1 MLFLL
6 DSPDVDF
13 NTFFNPHSIIVKL
26 NAFSLSAQTA
36 YSMVR
41 KANLNK
47 GDNVLVTAATS
58 NTSLSVIE
66 RLK

>member
-47 GDNVLVTAATS
+47 GDKVLRQIWWYFFFYS
-58 NTSLSVIE
+58 FI
-66 RLK
+66 